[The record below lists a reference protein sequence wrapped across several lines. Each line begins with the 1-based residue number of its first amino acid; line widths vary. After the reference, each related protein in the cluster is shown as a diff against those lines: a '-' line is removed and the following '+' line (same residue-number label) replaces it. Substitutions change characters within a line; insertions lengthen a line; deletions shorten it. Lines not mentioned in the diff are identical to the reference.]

1 MWFQTCWSVKVK
13 VLVAQLCLTL
23 FHPMDCSM
31 PGSSVHG
38 ISQAEILEWVAI
50 PFSRGSSQPR
60 DGIWVSWIVGRFFTI
75 WATREAQSAR
85 KWKAII
91 FNDKNEV
98 LTKLQDS
105 LFLSRGQVKHDFI
118 SQQDNPNYTPE
129 RKHWISHQV
138 TDHRLLFSKVIGS
151 LLFKHFYSA
160 MISENRL
167 CAGFLITGNRKV
179 NKTDKVL
186 VLTELISHEGRQ
198 TESEQASI

>member
-1 MWFQTCWSVKVK
+1 MILERLIDLLPPFPIFLAHKKMRREIKSETQITWFQTCWSVKVK

-105 LFLSRGQVKHDFI
+105 LFLSLGASKAQF
-118 SQQDNPNYTPE
+118 Y
-129 RKHWISHQV
+129 
-138 TDHRLLFSKVIGS
+138 FS
-151 LLFKHFYSA
+151 A
-160 MISENRL
+160 R
-167 CAGFLITGNRKV
+167 
-179 NKTDKVL
+179 
-186 VLTELISHEGRQ
+186 
-198 TESEQASI
+198 